1 VVPPEGPTH
10 LRVLEDLAPTEER
23 PEDLEAQ
30 AASHLGDLGAEEV
43 RLRASPPPEGWIG
56 RRVTPEGSPPLWL
69 AVRPG
74 SRRNGDEGR
83 LDLVAELVEARLTV
97 GHLQRDLRVLAE
109 RFAEVQRRMVD
120 QNRLAALG
128 TMAASVAHDIR
139 SPLTVLLSNLTY
151 VEDVLDL
158 EADPQLAE
166 IVEDNRLAIQLIEGV
181 LESLRSFG
189 SEQETPG
196 MVPLEC
202 VVQTAVRSSRWYF
215 SQGDVDLD
223 VRVEGTPVGRGTGGE
238 LGQILNNLLSNA
250 AEASPPGSTVRV
262 IARREREGSVI
273 WVLDEGPGVPEEQWA
288 AVFEPFHT
296 SKATGMGL
304 GLSIAREMA
313 YRHGGNLR
321 VRECPEDLAP
331 CAGACFELRLAG
343 DDRR

>member
-1 VVPPEGPTH
+1 
-10 LRVLEDLAPTEER
+10 LEDLAPTEER

-250 AEASPPGSTVRV
+250 AEASPPGSTVRGDRP
-262 IARREREGSVI
+262 AGA
-273 WVLDEGPGVPEEQWA
+273 G
-288 AVFEPFHT
+288 
-296 SKATGMGL
+296 GL
-304 GLSIAREMA
+304 GHLGPRRGAGGAGGAVGRRLRA
-313 YRHGGNLR
+313 LPHLQGNGHGPRPVHRPRDGLPPRRQPQGPRVPGGSRTVRRRMLR
-321 VRECPEDLAP
+321 AP
-331 CAGACFELRLAG
+331 PGG
-343 DDRR
+343 RRPPMSRGPRGP